1 MMPDHWG
8 YVLAAYGLSAAA
20 LLGYWRHLARRR
32 RALDAR
38 LRGPRA
44 ATPGKAAIP
53 KKAAIR

>member
-8 YVLAAYGLSAAA
+8 YVFAAYGLAAAA

-38 LRGPRA
+38 PRDGKATAPRA
-44 ATPGKAAIP
+44 AAV
-53 KKAAIR
+53 R

>member
-8 YVLAAYGLSAAA
+8 YVLAAYGLAAA
-20 LLGYWRHLARRR
+20 AFLGYWRHLARRR

-38 LRGPRA
+38 PRGVKA
-44 ATPGKAAIP
+44 AAPGKTAIP